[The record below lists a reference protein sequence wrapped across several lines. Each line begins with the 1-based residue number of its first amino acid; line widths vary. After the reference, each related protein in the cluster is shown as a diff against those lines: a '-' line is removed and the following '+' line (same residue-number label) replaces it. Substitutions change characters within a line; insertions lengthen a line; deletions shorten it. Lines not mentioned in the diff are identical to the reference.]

1 MLRLNRCL
9 MIIIATVAVMINNAE
24 AGQVKGV
31 SEMSDAL
38 IVYETIAREAS
49 DNYDDYL
56 GVAYTIRNR
65 VLLGWSKSYR
75 EACLKPFQYSC
86 WNQGVEQVER
96 TPEQISMAKDA
107 FDFVLSSK
115 SDFPATHY
123 HHENI
128 SPSWASSPQMKYLC
142 TISKHRYYQ
151 EIR

>member
-1 MLRLNRCL
+1 MMKYLLLSAILILITTNS
-9 MIIIATVAVMINNAE
+9 E
-24 AGQVKGV
+24 AGQIK
-31 SEMSDAL
+31 EANKMSDAL

-123 HHENI
+123 YNPEV
-128 SPSWASSPQMKYLC
+128 SGDPAWTSSPQMKYLC
-142 TISKHRYYQ
+142 TISKHKYYQ